1 MIVTGDVIRNFS
13 IDSREIGINIAITL
27 IIIIIG
33 VFVGKLV
40 KFILNRI
47 SNRLKLR
54 DVFKFGSVDVAL
66 IIIKW
71 TIYIF
76 FIEVAIKHLN
86 LPYISTTFTEII
98 SIIPKSIGAL
108 IAIVMGFFLGQF
120 FLKAIVQTKNKE
132 WLLLGNISLYFF
144 IYVSFIISI
153 QLLFMPNEFLTKW
166 ITLILTG
173 FFLLFASLKYG
184 LKK

>member
-1 MIVTGDVIRNFS
+1 MILTGDVIRNFS
-13 IDSREIGINIAITL
+13 IDSKEIGINIITAL
-27 IIIIIG
+27 VIIVIG

-40 KFILNRI
+40 KFILNRL

-76 FIEVAIKHLN
+76 FIGLAIKHLN

-108 IAIVMGFFLGQF
+108 IAIMIGFFLGQF

-132 WLLLGNISLYFF
+132 WFLLGNISLYFF

-153 QLLFMPNEFLTKW
+153 QLLFSPNAYLVNW
-166 ITLILTG
+166 ITLLFTG
-173 FFLLFASLKYG
+173 FFLLFAALKHG
-184 LKK
+184 IKK